1 MIEKYDSLGYTM
13 SEDEGKE
20 EYEEVQKSL
29 SKRETV
35 DIEYNVI
42 KWIWA

>member
-1 MIEKYDSLGYTM
+1 MIDLINMIFFLGYTM

-42 KWIWA
+42 K

>member
-1 MIEKYDSLGYTM
+1 MVLFLITAHSM
-13 SEDEGKE
+13 SDDEGKE

-35 DIEYNVI
+35 DIEYNVR
-42 KWIWA
+42 